1 MKKTSVLLAII
12 AATNFYSPLSLASGP
27 FTTQSPAYSLDNKL
41 VLGRLENVYFSGIDG
56 VSTVPFM
63 GKIDTGADT
72 TSIHADNIHVESAHP
87 KYAGLKDLAL
97 MKAIVEDLGGVKE
110 SNQWKHPFDEDPDRD
125 IRGMVHFTLHHPYT
139 DELIKVSR
147 PLTRMSVI
155 RSRSSSEPMYRPV
168 VSMPLTIAG
177 RTIETDVNLTD
188 RSQFS
193 SPILVGKSLLKQ
205 QAWVFAGYDY
215 LQEQPTAQIIGR
227 DEEVTIEGLSMDASF
242 SLVNRYSNLHA
253 ENIKINEKSKLV
265 SFDLIGSDGAEKPL
279 ELPLIRML
287 KVSGEERPLVYVP
300 VTFNQDE
307 ERHLLVY
314 LNDRSNSDSQ
324 LRVGQDSLSQ
334 FFMLDASNSG
344 KNSKQ
349 SVEQRMKKNPP
360 LVLSPKEHLN
370 IDGVR
375 VLAEPSLVINTPL
388 LKVSSFKVTEQK
400 GRDDVTY
407 IFTDTQGEDHEV
419 TKPLVKTLTVGD
431 DVRPVVEGELELAGQ
446 SQTIEF
452 GLEVLDDND
461 GNEVEFVIGRALLED
476 NVLINT
482 RADHLLDAEPL
493 FRAGYVENATVVG
506 LTFPVKLDTGAD
518 VSSMNALNIKRF
530 EKDGKPMVSF
540 TYQNDLGQKKQMTR
554 EVVDEMR
561 VRARKG
567 EKTMPRPV
575 VEMTVKI
582 GDLEQTV
589 RVNLQDRS
597 RFHYSMILGK
607 NFLKHGAVVSSDE
620 TFLLGE

>member
-1 MKKTSVLLAII
+1 MKKTSVLLAMM
-12 AATNFYSPLSLASGP
+12 AATGFYSPLSLANDT
-27 FTTQSPAYSLDNKL
+27 FTTQSPAYTLDNKT
-41 VLGRLENVYFSGIDG
+41 VLGRLENVYFSDIEA

-72 TSIHADNIHVESAHP
+72 TSIHADNIHVESTHP
-87 KYAGLKDLAL
+87 KYAELNDLAL
-97 MKAIVEDLGGVKE
+97 MKQIVEDLGGVKN
-110 SNQWKHPFDEDPDRD
+110 SNRWRLPFDEDPTRD
-125 IRGMVHFTLHHPYT
+125 IRGVVHFTLHHPYT
-139 DELIKVSR
+139 NELIKVSK
-147 PLTRMSVI
+147 PLARMSVI
-155 RSRSSSEPMYRPV
+155 RSRSSNEPMYRPV

-188 RSQFS
+188 RSNFS

-215 LQEQPTAQIIGR
+215 LQEQPTAKIIGR
-227 DEEVTIEGLSMDASF
+227 DEEVSIEGVEMNASF
-242 SLVNRYSNLHA
+242 SLANRYSNLHA
-253 ENIKINEKSKLV
+253 ENINVDNKNKRV
-265 SFDLIGSDGAEKPL
+265 SFDLIGGDGSERPL

-314 LNDRSNSDSQ
+314 LNDRSDSSSQ

-334 FFMLDASNSG
+334 FFMIDASKSG
-344 KNSKQ
+344 KNSTQ

-360 LVLSPKEHLN
+360 LIISFQEHLA

-375 VLAEPSLVINTPL
+375 VFAEPSLVTKTPL
-388 LKVSSFKVTEQK
+388 LKVSSFKVTEKK

-407 IFTDTQGEDHEV
+407 TFTDTKGDDHQV
-419 TKPLVKTLTVGD
+419 TKPLVKVLTVGD
-431 DVRPVVEGELELAGQ
+431 DVRPVVKGEVVLAGE
-446 SQTIEF
+446 SQAIEF
-452 GLEVLDDND
+452 GLEVLDGKEN
-461 GNEVEFVIGRALLED
+461 GEAEFVIGRAILED

-493 FRAGYVENATVVG
+493 FRAGYIENATVAG

-530 EKDGKPMVSF
+530 KKDGKPMVSF

-567 EKTMPRPV
+567 EKTMARPV

-607 NFLKHGAVVSSDE
+607 NFLKHGAVVSSDD

>member
-41 VLGRLENVYFSGIDG
+41 VLGRLENVYFSGIEG

-97 MKAIVEDLGGVKE
+97 MKAIVKDLGGVKE

-431 DVRPVVEGELELAGQ
+431 DVRPVVEGELKLAGQ

-461 GNEVEFVIGRALLED
+461 GNEVVFVIGRALLED

-482 RADHLLDAEPL
+482 RADHLLDAELL

>member
-1 MKKTSVLLAII
+1 MKKTSVLLAIM
-12 AATNFYSPLSLASGP
+12 AATSFYSPLSLASGS
-27 FTTQSPAYSLDNKL
+27 FTTQSPAYTLDNKV
-41 VLGRLENVYFSGIDG
+41 VLGRLENVYFSGIEG

-72 TSIHADNIHVESAHP
+72 TSIHADNIHVESSHP
-87 KYAGLKDLAL
+87 KYAGLKNLAL
-97 MKAIVEDLGGVKE
+97 MKAIVEDLGGVKN
-110 SNQWKHPFDEDPDRD
+110 SNQWRLPFDDDPERD

-147 PLTRMSVI
+147 PLSRMSVI

-188 RSQFS
+188 RSHFS

-227 DEEVTIEGLSMDASF
+227 DEDVTIEGLNMDASF
-242 SLVNRYSNLHA
+242 SLANRYSNLHA
-253 ENIKINEKSKLV
+253 ENIKISHKDKQV
-265 SFDLIGSDGAEKPL
+265 SFDLVGKDGSEKPL

-307 ERHLLVY
+307 ERYLLVY
-314 LNDRSNSDSQ
+314 LNDRSDSNSQ
-324 LRVGQDSLSQ
+324 LRVGEESLSQ

-344 KNSKQ
+344 KNSTQ

-360 LVLSPKEHLN
+360 LILSPKEHLA

-375 VLAEPSLVINTPL
+375 VVAEPSLVINTPL

-407 IFTDTQGEDHEV
+407 TFTDNQGDDHEM

-431 DVRPVVEGELELAGQ
+431 DVRPVVEGEVELAGK

-452 GLEVLDDND
+452 GLEVLGDGD
-461 GNEVEFVIGRALLED
+461 GNEVEFVLGRTMLED

-493 FRAGYVENATVVG
+493 FRAGYIENATVAG

-530 EKDGKPMVSF
+530 EKDGKSMVSF

-554 EVVDEMR
+554 VVVDEMR

-567 EKTMPRPV
+567 EKAMPRPV
-575 VEMTVKI
+575 VEMTVKL

-597 RFHYSMILGK
+597 RFHYSIILGK
-607 NFLKHGAVVSSDE
+607 NFLKHGAVVSSDK